1 MKVAVTGATGFVG
14 RAVIEALREAQ
25 LLPIPIVRKTA
36 GLAHERIIGE
46 INPTTVW
53 TDVLTEVDVIIHLAA
68 RVHVMKDQAL
78 DPLAAF
84 RAVNSLATINLARQA
99 QICGVKR
106 MIYVSSAKVL
116 GEESPPNG
124 QFEPDDPMAPEDA
137 YAISKAEAETGLQAF
152 NQAGALEVVIVRPPL
167 VYGPGVGA
175 NFQTMMRWVAL
186 GLPLPLGGIKN
197 KRSMIGIENL
207 ASLLMRCV
215 DHPAAAGQTFLA
227 SDGEDV
233 STPSLLRGIAKA
245 MNRPARLI
253 YIPSQ
258 VLKFSAS
265 MCGLSGFADRLCG
278 NLALNNKETCKKLE
292 WTPPVPLERGLLS
305 TAAAYFRSQS
315 R

>member
-14 RAVIEALREAQ
+14 RAVIDALREAQ

-36 GLAHERIIGE
+36 DLAHERIIGE

-53 TDVLTEVDVIIHLAA
+53 TDVLTDVDVIIHLAA
-68 RVHVMKDQAL
+68 RVHVMKDQAV

-84 RAVNSLATINLARQA
+84 HAMNALATINLAQQA
-99 QICGVKR
+99 QICGVR
-106 MIYVSSAKVL
+106 RLIYVSSAKVL

-124 QFEPDDPMAPEDA
+124 QFEPDDSMVPEDA
-137 YAISKAEAETGLQAF
+137 YAVSKAEAEMGLQALS
-152 NQAGALEVVIVRPPL
+152 QTGALEVVIVRPPL

-197 KRSMIGIENL
+197 RRSMIGVENL
-207 ASLLMRCV
+207 ASLLVRCV

-233 STPSLLRGIAKA
+233 STPMLLRSIAKA
-245 MNRPARLI
+245 MNRPAHLI
-253 YIPSQ
+253 NIPSRM
-258 VLKFSAS
+258 LKVGAS
-265 MCGLSGFADRLCG
+265 LCGLSGFADRLCG
-278 NLALNNKETCKKLE
+278 NLALNNKQTCKKLG
-292 WTPPVPLERGLLS
+292 WTPPVSLEQGLSS
-305 TAAAYFRSQS
+305 TVAAYLRSQS
-315 R
+315 K